1 MDDELEYFQYLY
13 SNPALAE
20 STDLYH
26 EVLSCLESEA
36 SSAVADIQES
46 LEDTDRIISCIEE
59 SDQQLC
65 IVEQYIQLTLKKI
78 KKKRVETKPL
88 EENIRTTKI
97 TLPNTLK
104 LIQATKKKLKM
115 K

>member
-1 MDDELEYFQYLY
+1 MDNEIEYFQYLH
-13 SNPALAE
+13 SNPELAE
-20 STDLYH
+20 YTDLYH
-26 EVLSCLESEA
+26 EVISCLESEA

-46 LEDTDRIISCIEE
+46 LEDTDMIISCIEE
-59 SDQQLC
+59 SDQHLC
-65 IVEQYIQLTLKKI
+65 VVEQYIQLTLKKI

-97 TLPNTLK
+97 MLPNMQK
-104 LIQATKKKLKM
+104 LIQATKKRLKM